1 MGAPVKGLGLIV
13 QQPSVPAVAVAV
25 GAPLSALGAIAV
37 YHTFGTMHAVK
48 SGWAKL
54 GLFMGGLF
62 SLGVALDGLILMVA
76 GTKELIAPTQPDSSS
91 FVKLPANVA
100 GARMRGLGR
109 FAAQPA
115 LLVGQDH
122 WLDREWPDRYEA
134 WWESPGP
141 RL

>member
-1 MGAPVKGLGLIV
+1 MGVPVKGLGLIV
-13 QQPSVPAVAVAV
+13 TKPSIPAVAVAI
-25 GAPLSALGAIAV
+25 GAPLSALGAVAV
-37 YHTFGTMHAVK
+37 YHTFGAVHLVK

-54 GLFMGGLF
+54 GLIVGGVL
-62 SLGVALDGLILMVA
+62 SLGMTLDGMILTFA
-76 GTKELIAPTQPDSSS
+76 GIKELAAPTEPDPSTL
-91 FVKLPANVA
+91 VKLPSNVA